1 MVDTIEK
8 ALNPLFLANFIF
20 GCGILRY
27 PLDKPRYCLSIFY
40 ILTVWSVYACAVYY
54 VTIQY
59 SLTISNSSPGSLI
72 EIMNLFIIMISIIII
87 VREHE
92 KFRTCIRKLDL
103 VNDTLEELGM
113 PKEYHKLRNLM
124 KCALITW
131 FLMAC
136 ASWTF
141 DSLMC
146 IDILNETRAM
156 MIPIVMDYSLHINNI
171 IDIMFMLLLRHIGS
185 ILDKIN
191 DYIVQL
197 SETENCGLRYKWKKS
212 LVVNSHIVRSAESR
226 KRILFT
232 VMHLH
237 LELCRIA
244 HDINGFFGMQMTLQI
259 ISYFVVL
266 SGLFYFLYYIILHL
280 KEVYEDDITLKILL
294 SINMWVIIF
303 LMKLISLN
311 HICESVSVK
320 ARKTKNVV
328 NRLTN
333 LVGFAEVR
341 EEISQFVLQILLRP
355 LKFSGLGLFYFG
367 YDFIRKFFVWIVT
380 VVLFMVQIHDIYI
393 FPISQILDK

>member
-8 ALNPLFLANFIF
+8 ALNPLFLATFIF

-27 PLDKPRYCLSIFY
+27 PLDQPRYCLSIFY
-40 ILTVWSVYACAVYY
+40 ILTVWSVHACAVYY
-54 VTIQY
+54 VKIQY
-59 SLTISNSSPGSLI
+59 SLTFSNSFPGSLI
-72 EIMNLFIIMISIIII
+72 IIINLFVIMISIIII

-92 KFRTCIRKLDL
+92 KFHTCIRKLDL
-103 VNDTLEELGM
+103 VNDTLGELGM

-124 KCALITW
+124 KCALVIW

-146 IDILNETRAM
+146 IDAFNETRAII
-156 MIPIVMDYSLHINNI
+156 IPIVMDYSLHINNI
-171 IDIMFMLLLRHIGS
+171 IHIMFMLLLRHIGS

-191 DYIVQL
+191 YYIIQL

-226 KRILFT
+226 KRILLI

-237 LELCRIA
+237 LELCQIA
-244 HDINGFFGMQMTLQI
+244 RDINGFFGMQMTLQM

-266 SGLFYFLYYIILHL
+266 NGWFYFQYYIILHL
-280 KEVYEDDITLKILL
+280 KEMYENNIALKVAL
-294 SINMWVIIF
+294 SVNMWFITF
-303 LMKLISLN
+303 LMKLVSLN
-311 HICESVSVK
+311 HICESVSAK

-333 LVGFAEVR
+333 IVGFADVR

-367 YDFIRKFFVWIVT
+367 YDFMRKFFAWIVT
-380 VVLFMVQIHDIYI
+380 VVLFMVQLDV
-393 FPISQILDK
+393 FPISQVLDNYA